1 MCGIYGILGLSG
13 ELDTEEFRIF
23 DRTVVLKHRG
33 PDDYGHFVDSHIHL
47 GHRRLSIIDLESGK
61 QPIFNE
67 DRTKCIIFNGE
78 IYNFQEIRRDLEA
91 RGHQFN
97 TNSDTETIIHAYE
110 EWDKDCVGKLN
121 GMFCFAIW
129 DIKNRKLFAARDRLG
144 IKPFFYAVY
153 GDVFYFASEM
163 KAILQYSDFPRE
175 IDQDALASFFTL
187 SYIPAPLTIF
197 KHIRKLLPGHTI
209 EIKGGQI
216 KINKYWDIN
225 FHPDRS
231 KSEGYFVEGFMGLL
245 EEAVSLR
252 MISDVPLGAF
262 LSGGIDSGI
271 IVALMSRHSSLP
283 INTFCIGFGGNI
295 GGYLDEREYAKQVA
309 LRYEAIHN
317 EQLVAPSLHGVIDD
331 IVRSF
336 DEPFADSSAIPSY
349 YLSKMTR
356 EKVTVALSGLGG
368 DELFGG
374 YERYLGFKLSSF
386 YNRLPWFVREKFIK
400 GIVEKIPE
408 RTDGHYTI
416 NHLKRF
422 VRSASLPQDK
432 RYLGFSSM
440 LSKERKK
447 SLFSDPSAYRKGFSH
462 CEHLILDYFN
472 AGNAEDP
479 LDRVFY
485 CDIKTYLPEDILACT
500 DRMSMR
506 HSLEVRVPFLDHKL
520 VEFCATIPNEMKI
533 RYWDKKHIL
542 KKAALDI
549 LPKEVVTHRKQ
560 GFVGPMTRWLQTDLK
575 SYVLNTLSDKNLNKH
590 GILNPNTVK
599 TILDEHFNRIEIND
613 KLIWTLVMFQN
624 WYNLYI
630 EGYSSHYHFHER

>member
-1 MCGIYGILGLSG
+1 MCGIYGTLSLYG
-13 ELDTEEFRIF
+13 ERDPKVSVIS
-23 DRTVVLKHRG
+23 DRTAILKHRG
-33 PDDYGHFVDSHIHL
+33 PDDYGHFVDSYIYL
-47 GHRRLSIIDLESGK
+47 GHRRLSIIDLEGGK

-67 DRTKCIIFNGE
+67 DRSICGIFNGE
-78 IYNFQEIRRDLEA
+78 IYNFQDLRNELMSL
-91 RGHQFN
+91 GHIFR
-97 TNSDTETIIHAYE
+97 TKSDTEVIIHSYE
-110 EWDKDCVGKLN
+110 EWGNNCVNKFR
-121 GMFCFAIW
+121 GMFAFAIW
-129 DIKNRKLFAARDRLG
+129 DSKNRKLLLARDRLG
-144 IKPFFYAVY
+144 IKPLFYAVLN
-153 GDVFYFASEM
+153 GVLYFASEM
-163 KAILQYSDFPRE
+163 KAILQHSYFPRE
-175 IDQDALASFFTL
+175 IDPDGLTSYFSL
-187 SYIPAPLTIF
+187 SYIPAPLSIF
-197 KHIRKLLPGHTI
+197 KHIRKLLPGHTM

-231 KSEGYFVEGFMGLL
+231 KSESYFIEGFMDLL

-262 LSGGIDSGI
+262 LSGGIDSGL

-283 INTFCIGFGGNI
+283 INTYCIGFGGNI

-309 LRYEAIHN
+309 SRYEAIHN
-317 EQLVAPSLHGVIDD
+317 EQLIVPSLHGVIGD

-336 DEPFADSSAIPSY
+336 DEPFADSSTIPSY

-386 YNRLPWFVREKFIK
+386 YNRLPWFAREKFIK

-422 VRSASLPQDK
+422 VRSASLPQDV

-447 SLFSDPSAYRKGFSH
+447 SLFSDPGAYRNGFSH
-462 CEHLILDYFN
+462 CEGLLLDYFN
-472 AGNAEDP
+472 ADNAEDP

-485 CDIKTYLPEDILACT
+485 CDMKTYLPEDILACT

-520 VEFCATIPNEMKI
+520 VEFCATIPHEMKI
-533 RYWDKKHIL
+533 RCWNKKYIL
-542 KKAALDI
+542 KKAALDV
-549 LPKEVVTHRKQ
+549 LPKKVVTHRKQ

-575 SYVLNTLSDKNLNKH
+575 PYVLNTLSDKNLNKH
-590 GILNPNTVK
+590 GILNPDTVK

-613 KLIWTLVMFQN
+613 KLIWTMVMFQN
-624 WYNLYI
+624 WYDLYI
-630 EGYSSHYHFHER
+630 EENSPIIS